1 MMHKIGAFV
10 PTPRQVGDPMEEG
23 PELGS
28 RLKQLREMRG
38 QSIRSLALTA
48 GVSASFVSQLERG
61 FTNASVASLRKIAG
75 ALGVPVADLLDPNPT
90 HSNGV
95 LRAEQRPSTPLSS
108 GSQKFVISQPP
119 VKNVEIYVGRFEPG
133 GATGNDPYVHGNAQ
147 EFLLVLAGNIVL
159 ELGDSSYAMSK
170 DDSIEYLSSVPH
182 RVSNSGDV
190 VAEVIWI
197 TSPPTTKSTPVPQP
211 HP

>member
-1 MMHKIGAFV
+1 
-10 PTPRQVGDPMEEG
+10 MEEG

-38 QSIRSLALTA
+38 QSIRSLAQTA

-75 ALGVPVADLLDPNPT
+75 ALGVPVADLLDSNPT

-108 GSQKFVISQPP
+108 GSEKFVISQPP

-147 EFLLVLAGNIVL
+147 EFLLVLAGSIVL

-182 RVSNSGDV
+182 RVSNAGAT

-197 TSPPTTKSTPVPQP
+197 TSPPTTKSTPVPHH